1 MSVMRRSIKF
11 FFIFLA
17 LVLLALLAFV
27 ATFDANNYKPEIIE
41 QVEKATGRSFTIDG
55 DIDLS
60 VFPWVGLT
68 VENAAL
74 GNAKGFK
81 ADQFAAIK
89 QLDVKVNV
97 LPLIKKEVQINTI
110 RLHGLNVSLEVAK
123 DKSNNWS
130 SLTQQ
135 KPTPSDEAPVADV
148 TTEADAEAP
157 AKQTTAEQSKAS
169 PLQSLQVE
177 GFEFVD
183 ATIHYD
189 DGSSNTKATVS
200 ELNLTTSAIK
210 FDEAVDVSFGARIEN
225 NQPEIDT
232 RLKLTTKLILNKEFT
247 EFNLRDFVFTLL
259 AQKNAFIAQE
269 ETIEIK
275 SNIDVSMDEQR
286 IALKQLQLSALG
298 TNTLAD
304 ITVSQFLETP
314 LIQGDIEVQAFNARM
329 LAKRAGVDL
338 PAMAKADALH
348 NVALK
353 TKIKLQGE
361 KFEANNLSVSLDSS
375 TLSGWLHVLNISKQ
389 QLRYELAFDQLDIND
404 YLPAD
409 SEDVSTAA
417 PVATAYTYTSSYGTS
432 SNG

>member
-1 MSVMRRSIKF
+1 MSVLRRSIKF

-17 LVLLALLAFV
+17 LALLALLAFV

-55 DIDLS
+55 DIALS

-74 GNAKGFK
+74 GNAKDFK

-130 SLTQQ
+130 SLAQQ
-135 KPTPSDEAPVADV
+135 KPAPADEAPVADV
-148 TTEADAEAP
+148 TKEADAEAP
-157 AKQTTAEQSKAS
+157 AEQTTAEQSKAS

-189 DGSSNTKATVS
+189 DRSSNTKATVS

-232 RLKLTTKLILNKEFT
+232 RLKLTTQLILNKEFT
-247 EFNLRDFVFTLL
+247 EFNLHDFVFTLWRRKMHL
-259 AQKNAFIAQE
+259 LPRK
-269 ETIEIK
+269 
-275 SNIDVSMDEQR
+275 R
-286 IALKQLQLSALG
+286 PLKLNQ
-298 TNTLAD
+298 TLM
-304 ITVSQFLETP
+304 F
-314 LIQGDIEVQAFNARM
+314 RWM
-329 LAKRAGVDL
+329 
-338 PAMAKADALH
+338 
-348 NVALK
+348 
-353 TKIKLQGE
+353 
-361 KFEANNLSVSLDSS
+361 SS
-375 TLSGWLHVLNISKQ
+375 G
-389 QLRYELAFDQLDIND
+389 
-404 YLPAD
+404 
-409 SEDVSTAA
+409 
-417 PVATAYTYTSSYGTS
+417 
-432 SNG
+432 